1 MRGIVIDPGQAPV
14 IVSMMPSDS
23 QQLESWMGGP
33 FRLKPF
39 GHVFAALAYTNSA
52 GQALP
57 CRHYAGRWYYGRLLL
72 VGFKHNRI
80 TSLPPDLAQE
90 LAKNGKTPRYRNEQ
104 NFD

>member
-14 IVSMMPSDS
+14 IVTLMPSDS
-23 QQLESWMGGP
+23 QQLEDWIGGP

-39 GHVFAALAYTNSA
+39 GHVFTALAYTNAA

-57 CRHYAGRWYYGRLLL
+57 CRHYIDRWYYGRLLL
-72 VGFKHNRI
+72 VGFQHNRI

-90 LAKNGKTPRYRNEQ
+90 LAAKWENTEVQK
-104 NFD
+104 